1 MIIEDTIIDFLVPI
15 SFFLTFIIALFLILF
30 PFLAVKFIFKRK
42 FNWWII
48 ILCLMVAF
56 GIYQAEVWA
65 WWKFWEWGLAKIG
78 EGFLSTF

>member
-1 MIIEDTIIDFLVPI
+1 MISKILEFLLASI
-15 SFFLTFIIALFLILF
+15 MFIGIPVLGILFLIS
-30 PFLAVKFIFKRK
+30 PFLIVKFVLKRK

-48 ILCLMVAF
+48 ILCLTVAF

>member
-1 MIIEDTIIDFLVPI
+1 MISKILEFL
-15 SFFLTFIIALFLILF
+15 LTSIMFIGIPVLGILFLIS
-30 PFLAVKFIFKRK
+30 PFLIVKFVLKRR

-48 ILCLMVAF
+48 ISCLVIVF
-56 GIYQAEVWA
+56 GIYRAEVWA